1 MCSCKLSVNMV
12 LFFFITSLMVMA
24 ASAGNFYQDFDII
37 FGAGRAKIL
46 NGGQL
51 LTLNLDQASGSGFKS
66 KNDLED
72 YAVSPD
78 SIKEAFLKA
87 ATTVKSR
94 TTLIFTLDEDEES
107 RPEGDCGQLLVS
119 SFSFQQKITED
130 EVEIGAEEAAE
141 RLRVSHTAGEEA
153 DRETAKRNLVGDR
166 RLQLWPAFLEHESKF
181 FE

>member
-1 MCSCKLSVNMV
+1 MQIKLVVGN
-12 LFFFITSLMVMA
+12 
-24 ASAGNFYQDFDII
+24 SAGTVIAYY
-37 FGAGRAKIL
+37 IL
-46 NGGQL
+46 PPRL
-51 LTLNLDQASGSGFKS
+51 EDAS
-66 KNDLED
+66 LED